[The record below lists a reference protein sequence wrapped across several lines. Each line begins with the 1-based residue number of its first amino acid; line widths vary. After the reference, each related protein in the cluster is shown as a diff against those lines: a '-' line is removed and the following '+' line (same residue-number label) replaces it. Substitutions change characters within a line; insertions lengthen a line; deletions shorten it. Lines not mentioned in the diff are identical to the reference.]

1 MNAKTTATRG
11 RTARKL
17 VGSLGIVGAAAA
29 VAGMGTFG
37 TFTDSTAP
45 LNASVNTGTLAI
57 SLTPANDTGSL
68 SMSAS
73 NFVPGDS
80 LARSVDLTNSGTSAH
95 SSISLTSTASTS
107 NVLSTD
113 VTNGLKLGVESCSV
127 TWTKTTNAA
136 GGNVYTCTGGTQKT
150 VVSTAAAVQ
159 SNANLVTPASLASK
173 GVDHLVVTLSL
184 PTSAGNEFQGLTNS
198 LTLTF
203 NGSQA
208 SGTAR

>member
-1 MNAKTTATRG
+1 MNAKTTTTRG

-57 SLTPANDTGSL
+57 NLSPANDTGTL

-136 GGNVYTCTGGTQKT
+136 GGNVYTCSGAQKT